1 VIAVGFAVEN
11 DDSDDVFLFWL
22 SWMMQ
27 VGELAGLA
35 VGSSVCITSIFA
47 G

>member
-11 DDSDDVFLFWL
+11 DDSDDVFLFL
-22 SWMMQ
+22 LMQ

-35 VGSSVCITSIFA
+35 VGSAVCITSIFA

>member
-1 VIAVGFAVEN
+1 MMFAVE
-11 DDSDDVFLFWL
+11 WL
-22 SWMMQ
+22 IPLTMIAACSVLLWMQ

-35 VGSSVCITSIFA
+35 VGSAVCITSIFA